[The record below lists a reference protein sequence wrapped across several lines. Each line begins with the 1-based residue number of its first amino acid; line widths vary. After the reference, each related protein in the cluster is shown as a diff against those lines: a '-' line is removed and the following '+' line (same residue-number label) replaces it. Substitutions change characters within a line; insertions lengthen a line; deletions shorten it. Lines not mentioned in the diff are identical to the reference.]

1 MFITIK
7 RMTILIIIAIFL
19 VIVTVVFYFT
29 AIQTSIAKPE
39 YVVVIDAGHGG
50 IDGGCEGYAGT
61 VERDIN
67 LEYAKTLKSYCDD
80 FGFKTVMTRTNEN
93 GLYSP
98 FASNKKKDDMLAR
111 QKIIE
116 KTNPDIVI
124 SIHMNSYAVSSS
136 RGAQVFF
143 NSEIENSKLLADEIQ
158 KQFVKNLVK
167 PRQTTQKGDYFILN
181 CTNIPSVIV
190 ECGFISN
197 QEEEQLLISDGYKDK
212 VCYSILCGILSYM
225 M

>member
-7 RMTILIIIAIFL
+7 RMTILIVMAVLFVIAS
-19 VIVTVVFYFT
+19 VVVYFT
-29 AIQTSIAKPE
+29 AIQTSVSKPE
-39 YVVVIDAGHGG
+39 YTIVIDAGHGG
-50 IDGGCEGYAGT
+50 IDGGCKGYSGT
-61 VERDIN
+61 IERDIN

-116 KTNPDIVI
+116 KSNADIVI
-124 SIHMNSYAVSSS
+124 SLHMNSYALSSS

-143 NSEIENSKLLADEIQ
+143 NEEIENSKRLADEIQ
-158 KQFVKNLVK
+158 NQFIKNLVK
-167 PRQTTQKGDYFILN
+167 PRQASQKGDYYILN
-181 CTNIPSVIV
+181 CSNTPSVIV

-197 QEEEQLLISDGYKDK
+197 QEEEQLLLSDGYKDK
-212 VCYSILCGILSYM
+212 VCYSILCGILSYLM
-225 M
+225 